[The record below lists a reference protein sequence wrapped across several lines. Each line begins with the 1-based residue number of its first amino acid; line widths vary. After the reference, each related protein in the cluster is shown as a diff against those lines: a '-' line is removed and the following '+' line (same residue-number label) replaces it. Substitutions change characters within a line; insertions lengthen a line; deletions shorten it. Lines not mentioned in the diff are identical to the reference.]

1 MSAEKN
7 AQRHPHGTPA
17 HGTYA
22 RYQRL
27 CRCLA
32 CRYARADYMREYNRT
47 GGIRRVFAAPV
58 RRHLL
63 ALEECGME
71 MQAVA
76 LLADVAA
83 TQVYRVKNGKLKR
96 VLRETRERLLGVEFS
111 DYSENARVPSAEAT
125 KIIAVL
131 NSHGVQKQEIA
142 KSLGY
147 KYGHLHFGSQAWV
160 SKRSMARLRLTALGF
175 QRAGRVPADVMEVAN
190 G

>member
-1 MSAEKN
+1 MTAL
-7 AQRHPHGTPA
+7 PA

-47 GGIRRVFAAPV
+47 GGIRRVSAAPV

-63 ALEECGME
+63 ALAECGME

-76 LLADVAA
+76 LLAGVAA
-83 TQVYRVKNGKLKR
+83 TQVCRVKNGEQKR
-96 VLRETRERLLGVEFS
+96 VLRDTRERLLGVEFC
-111 DYSENARVPSAEAT
+111 DYSKNTRVPSAEAT
-125 KIIAVL
+125 KIIDAL
-131 NSHGVQKQEIA
+131 NSSGVQKQEIA

-147 KYGHLHFGSQAWV
+147 KHGHLSFHSQVWV
-160 SKRSMARLRLTALGF
+160 NKRSMARLRLAALGF
-175 QRAGRVPADVMEVAN
+175 QRAGRVPADLLEQVGA
-190 G
+190 